1 MSGKGRSAMVWLWA
15 AIAAS
20 CGGCAQILGA
30 DWSSY
35 AHGEGAGGAGG
46 PECSADEV
54 TCSQNRPQRCVDGRW
69 EDAPPCPAAAPVCDE
84 GKCTTPPSCAGLAA
98 TCGPT
103 GKESCCA
110 IRAVPGGS
118 FLRQTDDGMDH
129 PATVSAFLL
138 DRFEVT
144 FGRFRKFVEAY
155 PGSLPAVGAGA
166 HPGVPGS
173 GWGETWSIEDAEL
186 PEDAADLNSHLHCD
200 PDFDLWTD
208 EAGDDEQLP
217 MLCVSWYLASAFC
230 AWDGGRLPTEAEWY
244 FAAAGGDEQ
253 RTFPWSDPADS
264 TVIDDRHA
272 VYDCTGGGAQDDSCT
287 MSDIQP
293 VGSRSQQGDGKW
305 GHADLA
311 GSMWEWALDWAGD
324 YPEPCEDCATME
336 DGGSGRVIRGGTWY
350 SDDSYLRTSHRNAYP
365 PSVRYSHVGV
375 RCARTP

>member
-15 AIAAS
+15 AIASS
-20 CGGCAQILGA
+20 CGGCAQIIGA

-35 AHGEGAGGAGG
+35 AGGDEAGG
-46 PECSADEV
+46 PGCSAGEM
-54 TCSQNRPQRCVDGRW
+54 TCSANTPQRCVGGRW
-69 EDAPPCPAAAPVCDE
+69 EDAAPCPATAPVCDE
-84 GKCTTPPSCAGLAA
+84 GQCRTASCAGLQAA
-98 TCGPT
+98 CGPSGT
-103 GKESCCA
+103 ESCCA
-110 IRAVPGGS
+110 SEAVPGGTFS
-118 FLRQTDDGMDH
+118 RRTADGADH
-129 PATVSAFLL
+129 PATISPFVL

-144 FGRFRKFVEAY
+144 IGRFRKFVEAY
-155 PGSLPAVGAGA
+155 PGSLPDVGAGA
-166 HPGVPGS
+166 HPAIPGS
-173 GWGETWSIEDAEL
+173 GWAQGWDIEDAGL
-186 PEDAADLNSHLHCD
+186 PADATALRSSLNCD
-200 PDFDLWTD
+200 MDYPLWTD
-208 EAGDDEQLP
+208 EADAREQLP
-217 MLCVSWYLASAFC
+217 MTCLSWYLAFAFC

-253 RTFPWSDPADS
+253 REYPWSAPPDS

-272 VYDCTGGGAQDDSCT
+272 VYDCTGGGAEDDSCT

-293 VGSRSQQGDGKW
+293 VGSRSEQGDGKW